1 MKSEPSDSAADIAT
15 SAADI
20 ATEVELSAEDL
31 LGMALSAPLDQATQS
46 VVSPVIAA
54 RAAEFVSEEAQPP
67 PRERSVLFSKSLS
80 PKIVAAVSVGVIA
93 IAGTVIAAQ
102 YKASAPPNRT
112 STFTRTSF
120 AAPVRVEE
128 PEPEIVD
135 ERPPVLFKNPFDATE
150 VFEFPPGTSK
160 DDALAAVADLLMKRA
175 MERQTR

>member
-1 MKSEPSDSAADIAT
+1 MSSEPADA
-15 SAADI
+15 AADI

-31 LGMALSAPLDQATQS
+31 LEMAPSVSVDQPSQSAAPPA
-46 VVSPVIAA
+46 IAS
-54 RAAEFVSEEAQPP
+54 RAAEFVSEEEQPT
-67 PRERSVLFSKSLS
+67 PRARSVLFSKSLS

-102 YKASAPPNRT
+102 YKASEPQSRT

-120 AAPVRVEE
+120 QAPARVEE
-128 PEPEIVD
+128 FEPEIVD

-160 DDALAAVADLLMKRA
+160 DDARAAVADLLVKRA